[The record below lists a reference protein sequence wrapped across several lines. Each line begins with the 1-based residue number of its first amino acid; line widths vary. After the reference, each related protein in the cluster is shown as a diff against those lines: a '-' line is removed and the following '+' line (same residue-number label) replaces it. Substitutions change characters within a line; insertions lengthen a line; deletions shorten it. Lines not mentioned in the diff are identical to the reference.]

1 MDAAIS
7 APVRSGLAGWRAH
20 LLVLGLVVAG
30 VLALF
35 ARDAGDMAAIW
46 WTSSTYEHC
55 LMILPI
61 IGWLVW
67 QRREALA
74 GIEPRAWPLPLIWV
88 AIGALG
94 WLIGEAGGVALARHL
109 GLVLILQGAVAV
121 LLGRGATA
129 TLLFP
134 LFYALFLVPAGDM
147 LVPPLQTMTARMCML
162 LLELVHV
169 PAHLDGVFI
178 TTPAGWFKVAEAC
191 SGAKFLIAMI
201 ALGALVAHLGFL
213 SWRRRALF
221 MVVCV
226 VVPVLANGVRA
237 FATIWVAQF
246 RGAEAAAGIDHVIY
260 GWIFFAIVIA
270 LVLAASWRFFDRPA
284 AAPPVDEA
292 VVRREAGWQRTS
304 MPLVAAGLAV
314 LAVSGAAPL
323 WSRIVIAGG
332 TEAIPAT
339 VHLPD
344 IPGWTAIGAGDGP
357 LWQPRFD
364 GADRLLIGRYRDAVG
379 AEVELAIALYA
390 AQTRERS
397 LVGYGHGA
405 IDPDG
410 HWSWAA
416 DRPAPIGAR
425 AERIEAP
432 GAVSREVVSFYRVG
446 SMVTG
451 SAARVKLETLRRHLV
466 GGHQG
471 AAALLVSAE
480 DRRGGRPAMDRFLA
494 ALGPVDAVIDRVA
507 VGAEPCA
514 ALPASFI
521 WVRPSR
527 SIRRG

>member
-7 APVRSGLAGWRAH
+7 TPVRARLTGWRVH
-20 LLVLGLVVAG
+20 LVALGLVVAG
-30 VLALF
+30 LLALF
-35 ARDAGDMAAIW
+35 ARDAADMATIW

-55 LMILPI
+55 LVILPI

-67 QRREALA
+67 QRRETLA
-74 GIEPRAWPLPLIWV
+74 GIEPRAWPLPLVWV
-88 AIGALG
+88 GIGALG

-109 GLVLILQGAVAV
+109 GLVLMLQGAVAV
-121 LLGRGATA
+121 MLGRGAA
-129 TLLFP
+129 AALLFP

-147 LVPPLQTMTARMCML
+147 LVPPLQTLTARMCML
-162 LLELVHV
+162 LLDGVHV

-201 ALGALVAHLGFL
+201 ALGTLVAHLGFL

-221 MVVCV
+221 IAVCV

-246 RGAEAAAGIDHVIY
+246 RGAEAAAGIDHVVY

-292 VVRREAGWQRTS
+292 AVRREAGRQRAR
-304 MPLVAAGLAV
+304 MPLIVAGLAV
-314 LAVSGAAPL
+314 LAVSVAAPL

-332 TEAIPAT
+332 TRAVPAT
-339 VHLPD
+339 AQLPGV
-344 IPGWTAIGAGDGP
+344 PGWTETDAQSGTP
-357 LWQPRFD
+357 WRPRFD
-364 GADRLLIGRYRDAVG
+364 GADRLLIGHYRDAAG
-379 AEVELAIALYA
+379 AEVELAVALYV

-397 LVGYGHGA
+397 LVGYGRGA
-405 IDPDG
+405 IDPDE

-416 DRPAPIGAR
+416 DRLAPVGAR
-425 AERIEAP
+425 AERIVAP

-451 SAARVKLETLRRHLV
+451 SAARVKLETLRRHLM
-466 GGHQG
+466 GGRQG

-480 DRRGGRPAMDRFLA
+480 DYRGGRPAIDRFLA
-494 ALGPVDAVIDRVA
+494 ALGPVDAVIDRI
-507 VGAEPCA
+507 A
-514 ALPASFI
+514 AG
-521 WVRPSR
+521 R
-527 SIRRG
+527 

>member
-7 APVRSGLAGWRAH
+7 APIRAGLAGWRTH
-20 LLVLGLVVAG
+20 LFALGLVVAG
-30 VLALF
+30 LLALF
-35 ARDAGDMAAIW
+35 ARDAGDMARIW

-55 LMILPI
+55 LVILPI

-67 QRREALA
+67 QRRDALA
-74 GIEPRAWPLPLIWV
+74 GIEPRAWPLPLLCV

-109 GLVLILQGAVAV
+109 GLVLMLQGAVAV
-121 LLGRGATA
+121 LLGRGTTA
-129 TLLFP
+129 ALLFP

-147 LVPPLQTMTARMCML
+147 LVPPLQTLTAWMCML
-162 LLELVHV
+162 LLGLVHV

-178 TTPAGWFKVAEAC
+178 TTPGGWFKVAEAC

-201 ALGALVAHLGFL
+201 VLGTLVAHLGFL

-221 MVVCV
+221 MAVCV

-246 RGAEAAAGIDHVIY
+246 RGAEAAAGIDHVVY

-284 AAPPVDEA
+284 AAPAVHEG
-292 VVRREAGWQRTS
+292 VVRREAERQRTS
-304 MPLVAAGLAV
+304 MSLVAAALAV
-314 LAVSGAAPL
+314 LAVSGTAPL

-332 TEAIPAT
+332 TEAVPTT
-339 VHLPD
+339 VRRPE
-344 IPGWTAIGAGDGP
+344 IPGWTQVDGRDETP
-357 LWQPRFD
+357 WRPRFD
-364 GADRLLIGRYRDAVG
+364 GADRLLIGHYRDATG
-379 AEVELAIALYA
+379 AEVELAVALYA
-390 AQTRERS
+390 VQTRERS

-405 IDPDG
+405 IDPESR
-410 HWSWAA
+410 WSWAA
-416 DRPAPIGAR
+416 DRPAPAGAR

-446 SMVTG
+446 SKVTG
-451 SAARVKLETLRRHLV
+451 SAARVKLETLQRHLM
-466 GGHQG
+466 GGRQG

-480 DRRGGRPAMDRFLA
+480 DRRGGRPAIDRFLA
-494 ALGPVDAVIDRVA
+494 VLGPADAVIDRI
-507 VGAEPCA
+507 A
-514 ALPASFI
+514 AD
-521 WVRPSR
+521 R
-527 SIRRG
+527 

>member
-1 MDAAIS
+1 MDAGIS
-7 APVRSGLAGWRAH
+7 MPVRTALTSWWGQLLALGIVMAGL
-20 LLVLGLVVAG
+20 LG
-30 VLALF
+30 LF

-55 LMILPI
+55 LVILPI

-67 QRREALA
+67 QRRDALA
-74 GIEPRAWPLPLIWV
+74 WIEPRAWPLPLIWV

-109 GLVLILQGAVAV
+109 GLVLMLQGAVAV
-121 LLGRGATA
+121 MLGRGAVA
-129 TLLFP
+129 GLLFP
-134 LFYALFLVPAGDM
+134 LFYTVFLVPAGDM
-147 LVPPLQTMTARMCML
+147 LVPPLQTLTARMCML
-162 LLELVHV
+162 LLGLVHV

-201 ALGALVAHLGFL
+201 ALGALVAHLGFAR
-213 SWRRRALF
+213 WCRRALF
-221 MVVCV
+221 MAVCV

-237 FATIWVAQF
+237 FATIWIAQV
-246 RGAEAAAGIDHVIY
+246 RGVQAAAGIDHVVY

-270 LVLAASWRFFDRPA
+270 LVLAVSWRFFDRPA
-284 AAPPVDEA
+284 AAPSVDEA
-292 VVRREAGWQRTS
+292 VIRREAERQRMR
-304 MPLVAAGLAV
+304 MPLVVAGIVV

-332 TEAIPAT
+332 TEAVPAT
-339 VHLPD
+339 LHLPD
-344 IPGWTAIGAGDGP
+344 VPGWTQIEAGDGTP
-357 LWQPRFD
+357 WRPRFD
-364 GADRLLIGRYRDAVG
+364 GADRLLIGHYRDPVG

-410 HWSWAA
+410 YWSWTANRVA
-416 DRPAPIGAR
+416 PAGAR

-466 GGHQG
+466 GGRQG
-471 AAALLVSAE
+471 AAALLISAE
-480 DRRGGRPAMDRFLA
+480 DGGGGRPAIDRFLA
-494 ALGPVDAVIDRVA
+494 ALGPVDVVIDRI
-507 VGAEPCA
+507 A
-514 ALPASFI
+514 AG
-521 WVRPSR
+521 R
-527 SIRRG
+527 

>member
-7 APVRSGLAGWRAH
+7 TPVRAGLIGWRAH
-20 LLVLGLVVAG
+20 LLALGLIVAG
-30 VLALF
+30 LLALF
-35 ARDAGDMAAIW
+35 ARDAGDMATIW

-55 LMILPI
+55 LVILPI

-67 QRREALA
+67 QRRDALA
-74 GIEPRAWPLPLIWV
+74 GIAPRSWALPLAWV

-94 WLIGEAGGVALARHL
+94 WLIGEAGGVALARHF
-109 GLVLILQGAVAV
+109 GLVLMLQGAVAV

-129 TLLFP
+129 ALLFP

-147 LVPPLQTMTARMCML
+147 LVPPLQTLTARMCML
-162 LLELVHV
+162 LLDWVHV

-201 ALGALVAHLGFL
+201 ALGALVAYLGFVN
-213 SWRRRALF
+213 WGRRSLF
-221 MVVCV
+221 MAVCV

-237 FATIWVAQF
+237 FATIWIAQV
-246 RGAEAAAGIDHVIY
+246 RGIQAAAGIDHVVY

-270 LVLAASWRFFDRPA
+270 LVLAVSWRFFDRPA
-284 AAPPVDEA
+284 TAPPVDEA
-292 VVRREAGWQRTS
+292 KVWREAERQQMH
-304 MPLVAAGLAV
+304 MPLVAAALVV
-314 LAVSGAAPL
+314 LAIGGAAPL

-332 TEAIPAT
+332 TESIPT
-339 VHLPD
+339 IVHLPD
-344 IPGWTAIGAGDGP
+344 VPGWTQSGARDETP
-357 LWQPRFD
+357 WRPRFD
-364 GADRLLIGRYRDAVG
+364 GADRMLIGHYRDATG
-379 AEVELAIALYA
+379 AEVELAVALYA

-397 LVGYGHGA
+397 LVGYGHGPV
-405 IDPDG
+405 DPDG

-416 DRPAPIGAR
+416 DHPAPTGAR

-466 GGHQG
+466 GGRQG

-480 DRRGGRPAMDRFLA
+480 DRRGGRPAIDRFLA
-494 ALGPVDAVIDRVA
+494 ALGPADAVIDRL
-507 VGAEPCA
+507 A
-514 ALPASFI
+514 AG
-521 WVRPSR
+521 R
-527 SIRRG
+527 